1 MGEGLLQAYLAAPRQ
16 VREQSEMLQL
26 SISEAAPANINT
38 ANSSLRSSRKADAP
52 FTRPMTPVHAHS
64 RAGAPA
70 SESPLTMH
78 TKAKKAA
85 RSVNSIASG
94 VGNADEYVE
103 VFGPRR
109 ELPRTPK
116 LHSAR

>member
-1 MGEGLLQAYLAAPRQ
+1 
-16 VREQSEMLQL
+16 MLQQ
-26 SISEAAPANINT
+26 STSEAGLPNINT
-38 ANSSLRSSRKADAP
+38 AHSSLRSSRHTDAP
-52 FTRPMTPVHAHS
+52 FMRPMTPVHAHS
-64 RAGAPA
+64 RRSGAPNPA

-94 VGNADEYVE
+94 AGNADEYIE

-116 LHSAR
+116 LHSTR